1 MIPENGSQLRLLSV
15 KVTCHRIWMT
25 MDHVVN
31 SFCKIFVK
39 NLRQPCLHF
48 AQTFC
53 SNVPMVGETKVKWN
67 ERMGSATK
75 IFFATRILNFLH
87 FLFILHSQSFQ
98 DVLTFLRNW
107 VSTITLRKRQNIVR
121 KGHSRRAFGSFNKDI
136 YFALTQHHLR
146 RRSSDKKNQTKTF
159 IWNKCAIVCR

>member
-1 MIPENGSQLRLLSV
+1 MSPENGSQLRLLSV

-107 VSTITLRKRQNIVR
+107 VSTITLRKRRNIVR

-146 RRSSDKKNQTKTF
+146 KRSSDKKNNIYGRITF
-159 IWNKCAIVCR
+159 

>member
-1 MIPENGSQLRLLSV
+1 
-15 KVTCHRIWMT
+15 
-25 MDHVVN
+25 
-31 SFCKIFVK
+31 
-39 NLRQPCLHF
+39 
-48 AQTFC
+48 
-53 SNVPMVGETKVKWN
+53 
-67 ERMGSATK
+67 MGSATK

-107 VSTITLRKRQNIVR
+107 VSTITLRKRRNIVR

-146 RRSSDKKNQTKTF
+146 KTSSDKKIKQKHLFGTIVQLFADNLSEKLIDVNQEKDKSFPFFSPKKGKTILF
-159 IWNKCAIVCR
+159 

>member
-1 MIPENGSQLRLLSV
+1 
-15 KVTCHRIWMT
+15 
-25 MDHVVN
+25 
-31 SFCKIFVK
+31 
-39 NLRQPCLHF
+39 
-48 AQTFC
+48 
-53 SNVPMVGETKVKWN
+53 
-67 ERMGSATK
+67 MGSATK

-107 VSTITLRKRQNIVR
+107 VSTITLRKRRNIVR

-146 RRSSDKKNQTKTF
+146 RRSSDKKIKQKHLFGTNVQLFADNLSEKLIDINQEKDKLF
-159 IWNKCAIVCR
+159 LFFLQNKQNNLILNNASFHGTHVSSNRVIPSQADCRIVLPSGSSGPITT